1 VRSLLTSR
9 ARLREAAD
17 GILDADEQRL
27 LYRSRTG
34 FAWSEHDVPLIDEAR
49 ALLAQAPRVFGHV
62 IVDEAQD
69 LTPMQLRAVARRASG
84 GSLTILGDIAQATG
98 PVAYPSWEEVLA
110 HLPGEAEV
118 EELRHAYRVPAEI
131 MELALPLL
139 ELIAPD
145 VSPPLAFRGGA
156 VPPRIE
162 QVQPDELVV
171 AALRAALALAEED
184 GLLAVILP
192 ESLLPEV
199 EAHSAYDDGIP
210 LLSPRRVKGLEF
222 DHVVVVEPALI
233 AEGETGLRELYVAL
247 TRPTRTLVVV
257 HSRPLPTEMRVPEGG
272 DASRL
277 TVASA
282 QGQ

>member
-1 VRSLLTSR
+1 
-9 ARLREAAD
+9 
-17 GILDADEQRL
+17 
-27 LYRSRTG
+27 
-34 FAWSEHDVPLIDEAR
+34 
-49 ALLAQAPRVFGHV
+49 
-62 IVDEAQD
+62 
-69 LTPMQLRAVARRASG
+69 
-84 GSLTILGDIAQATG
+84 
-98 PVAYPSWEEVLA
+98 
-110 HLPGEAEV
+110 
-118 EELRHAYRVPAEI
+118 

-139 ELIAPD
+139 ERIAPQ

-162 QVQPDELVV
+162 QVPPDDLVV

-247 TRPTRTLVVV
+247 TRPTQTLVVV
-257 HSRPLPTEMRVPEGG
+257 HAHALPLEMSLPEAAAPGRPPVSPVQE
-272 DASRL
+272 
-277 TVASA
+277 
-282 QGQ
+282 Q